1 MEVYNKLTDLTK
13 KYPRLTVALGMF
25 DGVHIGHQSIISR
38 AVELAKKI
46 DGKSVVFTF
55 SNHPLSVLAPQAMPP
70 QIGNNIL
77 REKRLEELGV
87 DILIAMPFTK
97 EFASRRPEEFLEIL
111 RVNLAPYYVV
121 TGPNYTFGYKGKGT
135 QRMLLREGNAY
146 GFTAEICPAILRD
159 GRPVSSTRVRSLL
172 AEGDLHTAS
181 DFLGYP
187 FTLIERVIHGDE
199 RGRVIGFPTAN
210 LAISEQRVMLP
221 NGVYAVGVKFQGK
234 YYNGVA
240 NIGNNPTFAG
250 CNRRIEVN
258 IDSFHGNL
266 YDKLIG
272 VEFLEKLRD
281 EVKFSGVEQLVKQI
295 KKDKEKA
302 KTYWRY

>member
-1 MEVYNKLTDLTK
+1 MEVYNKLTDLTQ

-25 DGVHIGHQSIISR
+25 DGVHIGHQSIIR
-38 AVELAKKI
+38 HAVELARKI

-55 SNHPLSVLAPQAMPP
+55 SNHPLSVLAPQNMPL

-77 REKRLEELGV
+77 REQRLQELGV
-87 DILIAMPFTK
+87 DILLAVPFTR
-97 EFASRRPEEFLEIL
+97 EFASRRPEEFLELL
-111 RVNLAPYYVV
+111 RLNLAPYYVV

-159 GRPVSSTRVRSLL
+159 GRPVSSTRVRSLI
-172 AEGDLHTAS
+172 AAGDLHTAS
-181 DFLGYP
+181 DFLGAP
-187 FTLIERVIHGDE
+187 FTVMERVIHGDE

-221 NGVYAVGVKFQGK
+221 NGVYAVGVNFQGK

-240 NIGNNPTFAG
+240 NIGNNPTFKG
-250 CNRRIEVN
+250 CNRRIEGN
-258 IDSFHGNL
+258 IEDFSGNL
-266 YDKLIG
+266 YDKLIA
-272 VEFLEKLRD
+272 VEFLAKLRD
-281 EVKFSGVEQLVKQI
+281 EVKFSGIEQLVKQI

-302 KTYWRY
+302 RSFWRA

>member
-1 MEVYNKLTDLTK
+1 MEVYNKLIDLTK

-25 DGVHIGHQSIISR
+25 DGVHIGHQSIIRR

-46 DGKSVVFTF
+46 GGKSVVFTF

-111 RVNLAPYYVV
+111 RMNLAPSYVV
-121 TGPNYTFGYKGKGT
+121 TGPNYTFGCKGKGT

-146 GFTAEICPAILRD
+146 GFTAEICPAVLRD
-159 GRPVSSTRVRSLL
+159 GRPVSSTRIRSLL
-172 AEGDLHTAS
+172 SAGDLHMAS
-181 DFLGYP
+181 DFLGTP
-187 FTLIERVIHGDE
+187 FTVIERVIHGDE
-199 RGRVIGFPTAN
+199 RGRLLGFPTAN
-210 LAISEQRVMLP
+210 LAISEQRVM
-221 NGVYAVGVKFQGK
+221 GQS
-234 YYNGVA
+234 YNGVA
-240 NIGNNPTFAG
+240 NIGNNPTFKG

-258 IDSFHGNL
+258 IAEFKGDL
-266 YDKLIG
+266 YDKLIA
-272 VEFLEKLRD
+272 VEFIAKLRD
-281 EVKFSGVEQLVKQI
+281 EVKFDGVDQLVKQI

-302 KTYWRY
+302 KQFWRY